1 MRSYL
6 LANAV
11 VASLLLGSVSL
22 ASAATATANLNVT
35 AQVNANC
42 SIATTAV
49 AFGVYDPITAH
60 ASADLDATGGVT
72 IACTK
77 GTATINVGLGL
88 GNNASGAVRRMSD
101 GGTERLTYE
110 LFHPAS
116 NAVGAACAYTTVW
129 GTTGANLLSLTA
141 APSKA
146 GRLYSVCGRVASGQD
161 PAAGSY
167 TDTVVATVTF

>member
-1 MRSYL
+1 MPSYL

-11 VASLLLGSVSL
+11 VASVLLGSVSL

-35 AQVNANC
+35 ANVNANC
-42 SIATTAV
+42 TIGTTAV
-49 AFGVYDPITAH
+49 AFGAYDPIVTH
-60 ASADLDATGGVT
+60 AAATLDATGTVS

-77 GTATINVGLGL
+77 GTTANIGLGL
-88 GNNASGAVRRMSD
+88 GANASGAVRRMSD

-110 LFHPAS
+110 LFQPAS
-116 NAVGAACAYTTVW
+116 AAVGAVCAYTTVW
-129 GTTGANLLSLTA
+129 GTTIGTNTLLPVA

-146 GRLYSVCGRVASGQD
+146 SRAFNVCGRVAAGQD
-161 PAAGSY
+161 PAPGNY